1 LKSVNVIKI
10 VKSPQIITSS
20 VYDDNLSTIER
31 NSFVDLQTLN
41 FYLQTLPRKY
51 KIKKGLVVVHD
62 KEENSVD
69 LFIADDDNSF
79 FIN

>member
-1 LKSVNVIKI
+1 MNVIKI
-10 VKSPQIITSS
+10 VKSAQIITSS

-41 FYLQTLPRKY
+41 FYLQTLPRKH
-51 KIKKGLVVVHD
+51 KIKKALVVVNH
-62 KEENSVD
+62 KKENSVD
-69 LFIADDDNSF
+69 LFIAEDDNSF

>member
-1 LKSVNVIKI
+1 VNVIKI
-10 VKSPQIITSS
+10 VKSAQIITSR

-41 FYLQTLPRKY
+41 FYLQTLPRKH
-51 KIKKGLVVVHD
+51 KIKKALVVVHH
-62 KEENSVD
+62 KKENSVD
-69 LFIADDDNSF
+69 LFIAEDDNSF